1 VKPFVTVAVL
11 AGGMLATIV
20 PNLQAEVTAEQ
31 VRQAIDGGVSFLKS
45 RQQPDGLWPD
55 IAAAVVGG
63 QQGGVS
69 ALCTLA
75 LLNAGVDPSDPAM
88 QRALHELRAIPPEST
103 YVVALQTMALAR
115 AEPEKDIMLIRRN
128 VQWLQKTQIHGGPC
142 GGSWSYTEN
151 TARGN
156 MGDNS
161 NSQFAL
167 LALHEAERAGVSAD
181 DQTWRLALRYWKNRQ
196 NQDGSWGYNL
206 ASLQGTGSMT
216 CAGITSLA
224 IASDRLQPGGASVVG
239 DRIECCS
246 SHPDADANRIEKG
259 WKWLGRN
266 YSISHNPQGN
276 GWYFYYLYGLERT
289 GRLTAQRFI
298 PLVPAALQND
308 AEGRADWYRE
318 GSEWLIAHP
327 VALETGVWQGNGNE
341 GNALIS
347 TSMALLFLSKGRWP
361 VLMSKMQHAPGVD
374 WNHHRSDA
382 ANLTRFAESRWKQD
396 LTWQIVDL
404 RAATVEEL
412 VQTPVM
418 YLSGSQDPVPE
429 GEARRKELAHKI
441 RDYLDRGG
449 FLFAVADCDGVG
461 FDRGFRQLMQEAL
474 PEPEYR
480 LRLLEPE
487 HPIWRAEGEIE
498 PRQLRPVLGVEF
510 GCRTSVAYVPPEPMQ
525 NPRPSLS
532 CLWELS
538 RPGREVKYGR
548 AVQDQVD
555 AAMMLGLNVL
565 AYATNRELKSKEHYF
580 KPAFAHGPAD
590 RVERG
595 RMAVATLRHPGGCS
609 IAPRAVVNLMD
620 AAAAELKIRTKVREE
635 LLDITDD
642 SLFDYQL
649 AFMHGR
655 TAFRLTDAER
665 QRLRQYVERG
675 GVLLADS
682 VCASAQFTAS
692 FRNEMKLMFPNQ
704 ALERIPATDPLWTT
718 KYGGYDLHVVSRRDP
733 GEKRASSKSAG
744 GPLTATTRRVP
755 PELEGVKFG
764 DRWGVIFSQY
774 DLSCALE
781 KRDSLECQGYTRD
794 DAARIGLNVVLYSLQ
809 Q

>member
-1 VKPFVTVAVL
+1 MPHSD
-11 AGGMLATIV
+11 AGA
-20 PNLQAEVTAEQ
+20 
-31 VRQAIDGGVSFLKS
+31 
-45 RQQPDGLWPD
+45 
-55 IAAAVVGG
+55 
-63 QQGGVS
+63 
-69 ALCTLA
+69 
-75 LLNAGVDPSDPAM
+75 
-88 QRALHELRAIPPEST
+88 
-103 YVVALQTMALAR
+103 
-115 AEPEKDIMLIRRN
+115 
-128 VQWLQKTQIHGGPC
+128 
-142 GGSWSYTEN
+142 
-151 TARGN
+151 
-156 MGDNS
+156 
-161 NSQFAL
+161 
-167 LALHEAERAGVSAD
+167 
-181 DQTWRLALRYWKNRQ
+181 
-196 NQDGSWGYNL
+196 
-206 ASLQGTGSMT
+206 
-216 CAGITSLA
+216 
-224 IASDRLQPGGASVVG
+224 
-239 DRIECCS
+239 DRIE
-246 SHPDADANRIEKG
+246 NG

-266 YSISHNPQGN
+266 YSVSHNPRGS
-276 GWYFYYLYGLERT
+276 GWHFYYLYGLERT

-298 PLVPAALQND
+298 PLSPAAFPND

-327 VALETGVWQGNGNE
+327 VVLETGVWRGAGTE
-341 GNALIS
+341 GNALVS
-347 TSMALLFLSKGRWP
+347 TSMALLFLSKGRWA

-374 WNHHRSDA
+374 WNHHRADA

-396 LTWQIVDL
+396 MTWQIVDL

-429 GEARRKELAHKI
+429 GAAKRTELAQKI

-461 FDRGFRQLMQEAL
+461 FDRGFRQLMHEVF

-487 HPIWRAEGEIE
+487 HPIWRAEEEID
-498 PRQLRPVLGVEF
+498 PRQLRPVWGVEF
-510 GCRTSVAYVPPEPMQ
+510 GCRTSVAYVPPEPMK

-538 RPGREVKYGR
+538 RPGRDVKYGR

-555 AAMMLGLNVL
+555 AAMALGLNVL
-565 AYATNRELKSKEHYF
+565 AYATNRELKTKEDYF
-580 KPAFAHGPAD
+580 RPAAARGPAE

-595 RMAVATLRHPGGCS
+595 RMVVATLRHPGGCS

-642 SLFDYQL
+642 SLFDYHL
-649 AFMHGR
+649 VFMHGR

-665 QRLRQYVERG
+665 QRLKQFVERG
-675 GVLLADS
+675 GMVLADS
-682 VCASAQFTAS
+682 VCASPKFTKS
-692 FRNEMKLMFPNQ
+692 FRNEMKLIFPNQ

-718 KYGGYDLHVVSRRDP
+718 KYGGYDLHTVSRRDP
-733 GEKRASSKSAG
+733 GEKQAAGKSGG
-744 GPLTATTRRVP
+744 GPSTATTRRVP
-755 PELEGVKFG
+755 PDLEGVKFG
-764 DRWGVIFSQY
+764 DRWGVVFSQY

-781 KRDSLECQGYTRD
+781 KLDSLECQGYTRD